1 MTANIQQN
9 VVPRNRRGQKINS
22 AQLQRGNISHATIT
36 ATFGLLTLV
45 VLSMLGFFYLQQV
58 LGTASQGTDIAELE
72 TRLIELKQRQRDLEL
87 KGAQLR
93 SLQTVES
100 RVQKLNLVTSNQV
113 TYLSPVTG
121 QVAYHE

>member
-1 MTANIQQN
+1 MTTNIPQN
-9 VVPRNRRGQKINS
+9 VIPRHRRGRKFNGIH
-22 AQLQRGNISHATIT
+22 LQRGNISHATIT
-36 ATFGLLTLV
+36 TTLGLFALV
-45 VLSMLGFFYLQQV
+45 LLAMLGFFYLQQV

-72 TRLIELKQRQRDLEL
+72 SQLIELKQRHRDLEL

-113 TYLSPVTG
+113 TYLPPAPA